1 SLWAIS
7 WIGHHDL
14 TLNTVMTNLDRITGA
29 AAQSAAITWTYD
41 GDGNRLTMSGA
52 PGPAYAAPSLA
63 ITYNNRGRLSSVT
76 AGGVSTAYVY
86 NALGERIAKLDPSGS
101 TLFMYDEVGHLLG
114 EFDGNGNLLEET
126 LWMGDIPV
134 ATLRPNGSG
143 GVSVYYIHADH
154 LNSPRAIT
162 RPSDNEIVW
171 RWDRDPFGAT
181 QPQPNPGGLGT
192 FVYNLRLPGQYF
204 DPETGLSYNY
214 MRDFDAGT
222 GRYVESDPVGLGA
235 GVNTYVYAKGNP
247 NSLVDPLG
255 LWSFTFGRDD
265 GHFFGTGRVGL
276 GLGGGLSWDPHG
288 EVRGGADATGC
299 GNGAVLSVSAQ
310 GGVSL
315 GPVGGEL
322 EIGAERNYG
331 TDESHV
337 YGGPSFNFE
346 SEEWGLHF

>member
-1 SLWAIS
+1 
-7 WIGHHDL
+7 
-14 TLNTVMTNLDRITGA
+14 MTNLDRITGA

-181 QPQPNPGGLGT
+181 QPQQNPGGLGT

-222 GRYVESDPVGLGA
+222 GRYVESDPVGLRA

-255 LWSFTFGRDD
+255 LWSFTFGATWVPEWSSRLEET
-265 GHFFGTGRVGL
+265 TGISLVRAEWDWVWVAACPGIHMVRCRVGPTRQDVEMVQSCL
-276 GLGGGLSWDPHG
+276 YLR
-288 EVRGGADATGC
+288 RGGQLRT
-299 GNGAVLSVSAQ
+299 SRR
-310 GGVSL
+310 GVGDRCRAKL
-315 GPVGGEL
+315 
-322 EIGAERNYG
+322 RNR
-331 TDESHV
+331 
-337 YGGPSFNFE
+337 
-346 SEEWGLHF
+346 